1 MDAATLVIAV
11 IACLAAVV
19 AAWYAYYAYRPQR
32 HAVDRA
38 RFVQHREA
46 LGARRPELTR
56 KALAYY
62 SANAEADLRLPGM
75 LADTGWAPATP
86 FPLDRLDV
94 VLAGVSPAGAAG
106 AQLREEARGILPRKE
121 TFRRYASYSEALGEL
136 ARPKLYDDLPCYRLL
151 SVDLQSDAPTL
162 TVGLTTFFAAV
173 DESEALAHEF
183 AAESPRKEASPA
195 QRRPLRIRGAVPDPY
210 RVSDRTTIMSVSCL
224 TVREGATGSTFYL
237 HARDSSAVAIAGNL
251 LHLAPS
257 GVFQPTADDQATV
270 IRDCSP
276 WLTACREFAE
286 EFLGVEEARG
296 AGGTALSYEEDEPYR
311 SLMRAYREGRV
322 RIHVCGLG
330 LDPLTLCGE
339 LVTIAV
345 IDGDSFDTLFAD
357 LVTQNEEGTLRGGRL
372 LKGRIE
378 GFPFT
383 EAAVLGFL
391 GSDQLSPA
399 ARAALHVAW
408 YSRSTLNLRS
418 SDDSGP

>member
-1 MDAATLVIAV
+1 
-11 IACLAAVV
+11 
-19 AAWYAYYAYRPQR
+19 
-32 HAVDRA
+32 
-38 RFVQHREA
+38 
-46 LGARRPELTR
+46 
-56 KALAYY
+56 
-62 SANAEADLRLPGM
+62 
-75 LADTGWAPATP
+75 
-86 FPLDRLDV
+86 
-94 VLAGVSPAGAAG
+94 
-106 AQLREEARGILPRKE
+106 
-121 TFRRYASYSEALGEL
+121 
-136 ARPKLYDDLPCYRLL
+136 
-151 SVDLQSDAPTL
+151 
-162 TVGLTTFFAAV
+162 
-173 DESEALAHEF
+173 
-183 AAESPRKEASPA
+183 
-195 QRRPLRIRGAVPDPY
+195 
-210 RVSDRTTIMSVSCL
+210 
-224 TVREGATGSTFYL
+224 
-237 HARDSSAVAIAGNL
+237 
-251 LHLAPS
+251 
-257 GVFQPTADDQATV
+257 
-270 IRDCSP
+270 
-276 WLTACREFAE
+276 
-286 EFLGVEEARG
+286 
-296 AGGTALSYEEDEPYR
+296 LSYEEDEPYR